1 MENRLPKKFEEVEV
15 DLLRVRIFFLVDAHK
30 QVLNV
35 DNDAQQPVKFG
46 VVDGL
51 KDEHIVKKVFLK
63 NDEYIVKQGLDWFHV
78 CGQIC
83 GDIGDRLSLR
93 PKKPTKDCLS

>member
-1 MENRLPKKFEEVEV
+1 MRVYQWPIDGRLRVLEDRLSKKFEEVEV

-46 VVDGL
+46 VVDSL
-51 KDEHIVKKVFLK
+51 KDEHIVTKVFKIMINKL
-63 NDEYIVKQGLDWFHV
+63 
-78 CGQIC
+78 
-83 GDIGDRLSLR
+83 
-93 PKKPTKDCLS
+93 